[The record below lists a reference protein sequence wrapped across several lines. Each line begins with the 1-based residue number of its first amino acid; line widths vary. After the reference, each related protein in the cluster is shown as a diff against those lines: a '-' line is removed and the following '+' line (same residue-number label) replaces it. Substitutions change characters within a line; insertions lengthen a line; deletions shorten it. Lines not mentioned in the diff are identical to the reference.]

1 MVNGTR
7 RPAQPEDL
15 YRFVTVPD
23 AQISPDGA
31 RVAYV
36 LNQIDPT
43 TDGYKSAIWAKSV
56 DEGEAIQFTSGQKRD
71 TQPRWSPDGSR
82 LAFLSDREGKP
93 QLYVMPATGGEPKRL
108 TDLPD
113 GAGTPVWSPDGSRI
127 AFSAVVQ
134 TEPAPSDPEAKKRW
148 EQRPRHVDAARYK
161 ADGAGYTHDRNTHI
175 FVVPAAGGTEPR
187 QISHG
192 RFDDHGPTWSPDG
205 TTIAFASSRHE
216 TREEDTLADL
226 FLVAAEGGEV
236 RSIARLGRLAAPSY
250 SPDGRQIAVY
260 ATTDDGQDWSAHSH
274 IWLVP
279 ADGGTPRN
287 LMPDLDRSAFVQ
299 PPPFVTPRPAWTADG
314 ARILFGLADSGNV
327 NLRTVSVADGAIADV
342 TGGDRQTT
350 AWSVSPQSKRAA
362 FVFTDLETPADVAVI
377 DLGGSGERRLTT
389 VNEKLLAELDYAPP
403 VRRSFRTPHGEIDG
417 WVMRPANAQGRTPL
431 LVDIHGGPHSFW
443 GNVFPIN
450 PFYWL
455 VAQAQGWTVLAVNPT
470 GSGSYGRQFARTL
483 IGQWGEYD
491 LPEQHA
497 AVDALVDEGL
507 VDPERCAVT
516 GYSYG
521 GYMTSWV
528 VGHTDRFKAAV
539 IGAPVTNMESFHGT
553 SDIGM
558 WFGPFEVGG
567 PLVENRE
574 HFRRMSPITY
584 VDQVT
589 TPCLILHG
597 EADDRCPIGQG
608 EEFFIALRAQKKTA
622 EMVRYPGGSH
632 GFRGQGRPSHRL
644 DYVNRLVDWMNSH
657 TLATPTRERELATAG
672 GDD

>member
-1 MVNGTR
+1 MVNGAR

-23 AQISPDGA
+23 AQIAPDGS

-36 LNQIDPT
+36 VNAIDPT
-43 TDGYKSAIWAKSV
+43 TDGYKSAIWVIPA
-56 DEGEAIQFTSGQKRD
+56 EGGEAVQFTGGQKRD
-71 TQPRWSPDGSR
+71 MQPRWSPDGSK
-82 LAFLSDREGKP
+82 LAFLSDRDGKP
-93 QLYVMPATGGEPKRL
+93 QLYVMPATGGEAKRL
-108 TDLPD
+108 TNLPD
-113 GAGTPVWSPDGSRI
+113 GAGTPVWSPDGRRI

-134 TEPAPSDPEAKKRW
+134 QEPAPTDPEAKKRW

-175 FVVPAAGGTEPR
+175 YVVPADGSGEPR

-192 RFDDHGPTWSPDG
+192 RFDDRDPAWSPDG
-205 TTIAFASSRHE
+205 RTIAFVSARHE

-226 FLVAAEGGEV
+226 FLVPADGGEI

-250 SPDGRQIAVY
+250 SPDGGQIAIY
-260 ATTDDGQDWSAHSH
+260 ATTDDGKDWSAHSH
-274 IWLVP
+274 VWLVP
-279 ADGGTPRN
+279 ADGGQPRN
-287 LMPDLDRSAFVQ
+287 LMPDFDRSAFVQ
-299 PPPFVTPRPAWTADG
+299 PPPFVTPKPAWTTDG
-314 ARILFGLADSGNV
+314 ARILFGVADSGNV
-327 NLRTVSVADGAIADV
+327 GLRTVAVADGAIAAVAD
-342 TGGDRQTT
+342 GERQTT
-350 AWSVSPQSKRAA
+350 AWSFSAQSNRAA
-362 FVFTDLETPADVAVI
+362 FVFTDLETPADVAVTGL
-377 DLGGSGERRLTT
+377 DGGERRLTN
-389 VNEKLLAELDYAPP
+389 VNEKLLAELAYSPP
-403 VRRSFRTPHGEIDG
+403 VRRSFNTPHGQIDG
-417 WVMRPANAQGRTPL
+417 WVMRPADARGRTPL

-443 GNVFPIN
+443 GNVFPLN

-455 VAQAQGWTVLAVNPT
+455 VAQAQGWTVLAINPT
-470 GSGSYGRQFARTL
+470 GSGSYGLQFSRTL
-483 IGQWGEYD
+483 LGQWGEYD
-491 LPEQHA
+491 LPEQMA
-497 AVDALVDEGL
+497 AIDALVEEGL
-507 VDPERCAVT
+507 ADPERLAVT

-558 WFGPFEVGG
+558 WFGPFEMGG
-567 PLVENRE
+567 PMVESRE
-574 HFRRMSPITY
+574 AFRRLSPMTY
-584 VDQVT
+584 IDRVV

-608 EEFFIALRAQKKTA
+608 EEFFIGLRAQKKAA

-632 GFRGQGRPSHRL
+632 GFRGQGRPSHRF
-644 DYVNRLVDWMNSH
+644 DYVNRLVDWVARF
-657 TLATPTRERELATAG
+657 TLGTETRQRELAVA